1 MNRFAAAVLVLAGAG
16 AFAACRNAGTPP
28 APAGGSGSGSSPVA
42 AAGDL
47 PVYRVPVDDTPT
59 RGPADALVTIVEF
72 GDVECPYCRQLDPVL
87 KRIEREY
94 RGKVRL
100 AWKHRAHPSHLHAA
114 PAAMVAEAARKERG
128 DEAFWKVIDALLVA
142 EPLDAA
148 AVNKVGAEVGL
159 DAARLK
165 ADPEGRNQ
173 LASRIR
179 HDHNLAFNLGVTGT
193 PTLFLNGHKLVGAR
207 PYEALK
213 PAVDEELVRA
223 EALVRSGIPEGELY
237 ARLVEK
243 GIVDPVS
250 LEPADPPALVAK
262 VPLRPDG
269 PTRGPAS
276 APVTVAVFSDFQ
288 CPYSAQLVPVIRR
301 LQKEYAGRIR
311 VAWKHLPLPFHR
323 NALPAAKAAEAA
335 RLQGKFWEMH
345 DKLFSDQAA
354 LSDATYARYARELGL
369 DVARFRRDA
378 AAEATA
384 RRLAEDQRL
393 AESVGAVGTPT
404 IFVNCRKMVGAG
416 PIENLRSLVGE
427 ELESAQGLLATG
439 EKAGVGLYDRLCAQN
454 LSHPPALPAAAPAAH
469 AAAK

>member
-1 MNRFAAAVLVLAGAG
+1 MNRLAAALLVLAGAG
-16 AFAACRNAGTPP
+16 ASLSCRNAGAPP
-28 APAGGSGSGSSPVA
+28 TPAGGSGGGPPPVA
-42 AAGDL
+42 AAAE
-47 PVYRVPVDDTPT
+47 PVYRIPVDDVPT

-72 GDVECPYCRQLDPVL
+72 GDVECPYCRQVAPVL
-87 KRIEREY
+87 ERIEREY

-100 AWKHRAHPSHLHAA
+100 AWRHRAHPEHPHAL

-128 DEAFWKVIDALLVA
+128 DEAFWKVIDTLLAAV
-142 EPLDAA
+142 PLDAA

-301 LQKEYAGRIR
+301 LQNEYAGRIR